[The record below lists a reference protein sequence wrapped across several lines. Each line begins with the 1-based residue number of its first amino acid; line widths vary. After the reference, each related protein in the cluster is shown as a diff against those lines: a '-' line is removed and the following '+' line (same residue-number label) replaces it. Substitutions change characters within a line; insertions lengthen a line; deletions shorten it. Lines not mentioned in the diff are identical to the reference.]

1 MIGMMS
7 IIMIKQVMLMN
18 IATTII
24 IVIVIIYNGYNN
36 QIAINN
42 PISVR
47 ILIRIAY
54 SNEINNCH
62 HGNIYSRKRIPGE

>member
-36 QIAINN
+36 QITINN

-54 SNEINNCH
+54 SN
-62 HGNIYSRKRIPGE
+62 